1 MIMLE
6 DTITVENICE
16 INDYLEFIKNFEGKI
31 TIVQNM
37 LKTTKTIIQC
47 KSCIL
52 SRKDIVI
59 TLKIKDF
66 IELIRHT
73 NRFSLDINGIQC
85 TYVENIELY
94 NISYTRY
101 IPYDNTDILA
111 YNLGDFKGSLAIYK
125 IQYNKRIVIME
136 DKINIQISNNEM
148 ILQSLGTIE
157 TKKTIPLL
165 QLKKNHEDPLS
176 FFVSGRDLKVIDIL
190 NAKSPLLGDLIVE
203 IFTYNIILYK
213 LHNENKDQSIISIIK
228 LL

>member
-73 NRFSLDINGIQC
+73 NRFSLDINGIQY

-165 QLKKNHEDPLS
+165 QLKKI
-176 FFVSGRDLKVIDIL
+176 GRAHV
-190 NAKSPLLGDLIVE
+190 
-203 IFTYNIILYK
+203 
-213 LHNENKDQSIISIIK
+213 
-228 LL
+228 

>member
-1 MIMLE
+1 M
-6 DTITVENICE
+6 
-16 INDYLEFIKNFEGKI
+16 
-31 TIVQNM
+31 
-37 LKTTKTIIQC
+37 
-47 KSCIL
+47 
-52 SRKDIVI
+52 I

-73 NRFSLDINGIQC
+73 NRFSLDINGIQY

-125 IQYNKRIVIME
+125 VQYNKRIVIME

-165 QLKKNHEDPLS
+165 QLKKNHKDPLS

-190 NAKSPLLGDLIVE
+190 NTKSPLLGDLIVE